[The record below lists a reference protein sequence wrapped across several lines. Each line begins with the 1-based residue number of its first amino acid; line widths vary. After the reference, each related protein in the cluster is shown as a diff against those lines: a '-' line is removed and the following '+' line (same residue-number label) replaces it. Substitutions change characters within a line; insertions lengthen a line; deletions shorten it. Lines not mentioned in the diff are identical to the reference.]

1 MHQIDNGL
9 KENFF
14 RWRGRLNRKRF
25 INRLLAL
32 SVGGFLLYILL
43 FIALAATSG
52 IPASDTAEEANA
64 AVGLL
69 TLASLPITVSSYM
82 LMIRRLH
89 DIGLSGWFVLL
100 ALIPLVSLGF
110 ILYILFKQGTEG
122 DNAYGPDPL
131 GAYGASS

>member
-1 MHQIDNGL
+1 M
-9 KENFF
+9 
-14 RWRGRLNRKRF
+14 

-32 SVGGFLLYILL
+32 SVGGFLLYIIL